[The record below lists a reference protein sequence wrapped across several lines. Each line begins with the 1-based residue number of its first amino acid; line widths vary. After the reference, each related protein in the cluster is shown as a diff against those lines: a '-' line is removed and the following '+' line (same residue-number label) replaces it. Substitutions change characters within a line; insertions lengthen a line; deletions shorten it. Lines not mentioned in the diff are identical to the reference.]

1 MRIPARF
8 KRLLAGSTLLALTAS
23 LSLAVAADD
32 KPQHPE
38 SPPLSPEDGLASI
51 HVPEGYQVELVVA
64 EPLVLDPTAITWGS
78 DGRLWV
84 AEMTDYPVGVN
95 NDGKP
100 AGRVRWLKDT
110 TGDGEYDQSVVFA
123 DKLAYPNSVL
133 PWRDGVLVTCAPEI
147 LYLEDNDG
155 DGIAE
160 KRTPLFTGFEPTNQQ
175 LRINGLRWGL
185 DNWIHCASGSPSVGR
200 NKKSNITSV
209 KTGEVIDL
217 GSRDFR
223 FRPDTGAM
231 EATSGPTQ
239 FGKNRDDWDNWF
251 GCMNSYPLW
260 HYVLEDRYLQRNP
273 HLTAPDPREI
283 LVLPRNPKVYPA
295 KAPQKR
301 FHSFQHSGHYTSG
314 CAAMIYRDDLL
325 FPAANYNEHAV
336 HSFTCE
342 PFHNLVQHNIV
353 DNQPEGFSFSQFYR
367 DPNEPDTDFFAS
379 EDRWCRPVMARTGPD
394 GSLWVV
400 DMYRYIIE
408 HPQFLTPE
416 AKVEFEENY
425 RRGSD
430 RGRIYRVF
438 PTGTAPTLPTPV
450 ADSSQ
455 NELVTSL
462 ADSNGWLRDTAQRQ
476 LLSNGIDD
484 ATRSALL
491 ETLKKNPAPLARIHA
506 LSTLAASGALDSGS
520 GSDSE
525 MLTVALQDQHPGIRR
540 LALRF
545 AEADPAPTSP
555 VRDAALALQTDP
567 DAKVRLQFA
576 STIGEFPA
584 DVAGPAIGKMAATD
598 PLADSEFLQSALLSS
613 VTEENIGATMTAL
626 LAEPDQEQ
634 SGTFT
639 GKLLAVAIAFG
650 NDQATV
656 DGLTKILEGDQYRR
670 QFETLA
676 GLIDALERKKTDIKS
691 ITETTGKSGADL
703 LVKLDAFEKLAR
715 EKAAD
720 TKTAAAT
727 RIAAIRLL
735 GRTTDKAKLAGE
747 TDLLF
752 AQLNPETPAQVQAAA
767 VTQLGRQRDPAV
779 AERLLAG
786 WRNYPPAVYAETY
799 NILLARKEWMPAF
812 FAALETGT
820 VVPADVDLNSRQR
833 LFVYPN
839 SAIRKQLTEALADTT
854 SPDRRKVIEDHQPAL
869 KLEGRADAGK
879 VAFAKAC
886 IACHRLGDQG
896 IDIGPNLISITDK
909 NPASLLTSILDPSG
923 SIDARYS
930 TYVAE
935 LKDGRAILGIL
946 VGETA
951 TNITLHDQ
959 ANQKHNLLRSDIK
972 SLTSTGRSLMPD
984 GLEAALSHQEL
995 ADIIAYVR
1003 AAK

>member
-1 MRIPARF
+1 MIRH
-8 KRLLAGSTLLALTAS
+8 LSTFTLGVSLCFASVALGQ
-23 LSLAVAADD
+23 

-38 SPPLSPEDGLASI
+38 TPPLSPEDGLKSV
-51 HVPEGYQVELVVA
+51 HVPEGYEVELVVA
-64 EPLVLDPTAITWGS
+64 EPMVMDPTAITWGS
-78 DGRLWV
+78 DGKLWV
-84 AEMTDYPVGVN
+84 AEMTDYPIGIN
-95 NDGKP
+95 NDGQP
-100 AGRVRWLKDT
+100 AGRVRWLEDT
-110 TGDGEYDQSVVFA
+110 TGDGKYDKSVVFA
-123 DKLAYPNSVL
+123 EGLAFPNSVL
-133 PWRDGVLVTCAPEI
+133 PWNGGILVTCAPEI
-147 LYLEDNDG
+147 LHLVDTDG
-155 DGIAE
+155 DGVSDKSTA
-160 KRTPLFTGFEPTNQQ
+160 LFTGFEPTNQQ

-200 NKKSNITSV
+200 NKKSKITSV

-223 FRPDTGAM
+223 FRPDTGEMQAM
-231 EATSGPTQ
+231 SGPTQ

-273 HLTAPDPREI
+273 HITAPDPREM
-283 LVLPRNPKVYPA
+283 LVLPRNPKVYPVA
-295 KAPQKR
+295 APQKR

-314 CAAMIYRDDLL
+314 CAAMIYRDELL
-325 FPAANYNEHAV
+325 FPVARYNEQAT

-353 DNQPEGFSFSQFYR
+353 DNQPDAFSFSQFYR
-367 DPNEPDTDFFAS
+367 DPNEPNADFFAS

-408 HPQFLTPE
+408 HEQFLTPE
-416 AKVEFEENY
+416 AKEEFGGKL

-438 PTGTAPTLPTPV
+438 PEGKKPTMPAVIDDMSPAEMIAALDT
-450 ADSSQ
+450 
-455 NELVTSL
+455 
-462 ADSNGWLRDTAQRQ
+462 SNGWVRDAIQRHPKMVETEGSATAALLDLINSDKRPEARATA
-476 LLSNGIDD
+476 LAIAEAHGILEIPDLLVPILSN
-484 ATRSALL
+484 S
-491 ETLKKNPAPLARIHA
+491 
-506 LSTLAASGALDSGS
+506 
-520 GSDSE
+520 
-525 MLTVALQDQHPGIRR
+525 HPGIRR
-540 LALRF
+540 QALRL
-545 AEADPAPTSP
+545 AEEHPRPSQDLL
-555 VRDAALALQTDP
+555 DALLKMRTDT

-576 STIGEFPA
+576 CTIGEFPA
-584 DVAGPAIGKMAATD
+584 DLAGPAIGKMAATD
-598 PLADSEFLQSALLSS
+598 PLADNEMLQAALLSS
-613 VTEENIGATMTAL
+613 VTEENIGTTMTAL
-626 LAEPDQEQ
+626 LAEPDQEK
-634 SGTFT
+634 SATFT

-656 DGLTKILEGDQYRR
+656 DGLTKILEGDKYRS

-676 GLIDALERKKTDIKS
+676 GLLDALERKKTDIKK
-691 ITETTGKSGADL
+691 ITKTTGESGAQL
-703 LVKLDAFEKLAR
+703 LKQLDRLEKLAR

-720 TKTAAAT
+720 TNAAAAT
-727 RIAAIRLL
+727 RIAALRLL
-735 GRTTDKAKLAGE
+735 GRTTDKAQLADE

-752 AQLNPETPAQVQAAA
+752 AQLNPATPARVQAAA

-779 AERLLAG
+779 AERLLAN
-786 WRNYPPAVYAETY
+786 WRNYPPVVHAETY

-812 FAALETGT
+812 FAALEDGT

-833 LFVYPN
+833 LLVYPN
-839 SAIRKQLTEALADTT
+839 SEIRKQLTEILADTT
-854 SPDRRKVIEDHQPAL
+854 SPDRRKVIEDHQPVI
-869 KLEGRADAGK
+869 KLEGNAEAGK

-896 IDIGPNLISITDK
+896 IEIGPNLISITDK
-909 NPASLLTSILDPSG
+909 NPASLLTAILDPSG

-984 GLEAALSHQEL
+984 GLEAALNQQEL
-995 ADIIAYVR
+995 ADIISYVR

>member
-1 MRIPARF
+1 MNRPF
-8 KRLLAGSTLLALTAS
+8 LTVLLGAKLCFATVALS
-23 LSLAVAADD
+23 Q

-38 SPPLSPEDGLASI
+38 TPPLSPGDELASI
-51 HVPEGYQVELVVA
+51 HVPNGYEVELVVA
-64 EPLVLDPTAITWGS
+64 EPMVMDPTAITWGT

-84 AEMTDYPVGVN
+84 AEMTDYPIGIN

-110 TGDGEYDQSVVFA
+110 TGDGKYDKSVVFA
-123 DKLAYPNSVL
+123 EGLAFPNSVL
-133 PWRDGVLVTCAPEI
+133 PWKGGVLVTCAPEI
-147 LYLEDNDG
+147 LHLEDTDG
-155 DGIAE
+155 DGVSDKSTA
-160 KRTPLFTGFEPTNQQ
+160 LFTGFEPTNQQ

-185 DNWIHCASGSPSVGR
+185 DNWIHCASGSPNVGR
-200 NKKSNITSV
+200 NKDSKITSV

-223 FRPDTGAM
+223 FRPDTGEM
-231 EATSGPTQ
+231 EAMSGPTQ

-273 HLTAPDPREI
+273 HITAPDPREM

-295 KAPQKR
+295 AALQKR

-325 FPAANYNEHAV
+325 FPVANYNEQAT

-353 DNQPEGFSFSQFYR
+353 DNQPDDFSFSQFYR

-408 HPQFLTPE
+408 HTQFLTPE
-416 AKVEFEENY
+416 AREEFEENY

-438 PTGTAPTLPTPV
+438 PEGHQPTMPPVLDDLSETELIAALDTPNGWV
-450 ADSSQ
+450 RDAIQRHPKMVDAESSPPAALLDLISSDEARPEAKASALAIADSLGIL
-455 NELVTSL
+455 EAPDLIVPI
-462 ADSNGWLRDTAQRQ
+462 
-476 LLSNGIDD
+476 LSN
-484 ATRSALL
+484 
-491 ETLKKNPAPLARIHA
+491 P
-506 LSTLAASGALDSGS
+506 
-520 GSDSE
+520 
-525 MLTVALQDQHPGIRR
+525 HPGIRR
-540 LALRF
+540 QALRI
-545 AEADPAPTSP
+545 AETFSRPSQPLI
-555 VRDAALALQTDP
+555 DAILKMRTDA

-576 STIGEFPA
+576 CTIGEFPA
-584 DVAGPAIGKMAATD
+584 DLAGPAIGKMAATD
-598 PLADSEFLQSALLSS
+598 PLAESEFLQAALLSS
-613 VTEENIGATMTAL
+613 VTADNIGATMTAL
-626 LAEPDQEQ
+626 LAEPDQEKT
-634 SGTFT
+634 GTFT

-656 DGLTKILEGDQYRR
+656 DGLTQILQGDKDRR

-676 GLIDALERKKTDIKS
+676 GLIDALERKQTDIKS
-691 ITETTGKSGADL
+691 ITKTTGESGVQL
-703 LVKLDAFEKLAR
+703 LKQLDAFEKLAR

-720 TKTAAAT
+720 NKATAAT
-727 RIAAIRLL
+727 RIAAMRLL
-735 GRTTDKAKLAGE
+735 GRTTDKAKLAAE

-752 AQLNPETPAQVQAAA
+752 AQLNPGTPAQVQAAA

-779 AERLLAG
+779 AGRLLAG

-812 FAALETGT
+812 FAALEEGT
-820 VVPADVDLNSRQR
+820 VLPADVDLNSRQR

-839 SAIRKQLTEALADTT
+839 SAIRKQLTEALVDTT
-854 SPDRRKVIEDHQPAL
+854 SPDRRKVIADHQPVL
-869 KLEGRADAGK
+869 KLKGNAEAGK
-879 VAFAKAC
+879 AAFAKAC
-886 IACHRLGDQG
+886 IACHKLGDQG
-896 IDIGPNLISITDK
+896 IEIGPNLISITDK
-909 NPASLLTSILDPSG
+909 KPASLLTSILDPSG

-972 SLTSTGRSLMPD
+972 SLTSTGRSMMPD

-995 ADIIAYVR
+995 ADIISYVR